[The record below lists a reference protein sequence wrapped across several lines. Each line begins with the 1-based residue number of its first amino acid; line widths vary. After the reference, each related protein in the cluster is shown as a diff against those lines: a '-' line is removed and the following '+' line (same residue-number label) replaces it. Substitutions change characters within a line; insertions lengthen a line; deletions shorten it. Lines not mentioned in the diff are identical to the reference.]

1 MRILVRLPNWL
12 GDMVMAVAFIENLQ
26 QAYPGAAVSVIAKK
40 GVHELLPY
48 FPPLEHHF
56 VYDKPASPG
65 LRGLWRF
72 GRGIRDTARFDLFF
86 SLPDSLS
93 SAIMGYA
100 TAACHRIGFR
110 KEGRGVLLTHTYSRP
125 HGTHRVH
132 EYLTLLEDYAS
143 WHAHNRQVKLH
154 HSFPRREHVV
164 VNINS
169 EAQSRR
175 LTVSKSV
182 EILSALRAATD
193 APLALIG
200 SPKEQEF
207 VTEVLGLLPDARN
220 IQNIAGATTLG
231 GLVEIL
237 ASARVVLTTDS
248 GPAHLANALGTPTVV
263 LFGAGN
269 ENNTS
274 PYNKATSTVIRLN
287 ELTCEPCLKNRCVC
301 YETPQCLERLN
312 TALII
317 QQVQQVLS

>member
-12 GDMVMAVAFIENLQ
+12 GDMVMAVAFIDGLRC
-26 QAYPGAAVSVIAKK
+26 AYPDAQISVIAKK

-48 FPPLEHHF
+48 FPQLEHCF

-100 TAACHRIGFR
+100 TGARHRIGFR

-132 EYLTLLEDYAS
+132 EYVTLLERYAS
-143 WHAHNRQVKLH
+143 WQPHGLQVKLQH
-154 HSFPRREHVV
+154 AFARAGHIA

-175 LTVSKSV
+175 LTVAKAV
-182 EILSALRAATD
+182 EILSALRASTD
-193 APLALIG
+193 APLVLVG

-207 VTEVLGLLPDARN
+207 VTEVLALLPDARN
-220 IQNIAGATTLG
+220 IENKAGATNLT

-237 ASARVVLTTDS
+237 ASARMLLSTDS
-248 GPAHLANALGTPTVV
+248 GPAHLANALGTPAVV

-269 ENNTS
+269 ENNTA
-274 PYNKATSTVIRLN
+274 PFNRANSTVLRLN
-287 ELTCEPCLKNRCVC
+287 ELSCEPCLKNRCVC
-301 YETPQCLERLN
+301 YETPQCLERLD
-312 TALII
+312 TALILQQI
-317 QQVQQVLS
+317 QRTLQ